1 MTRELIE
8 DIREIV
14 LPFLR
19 NVLSKTNYE
28 NLGKSDAEEFTRD
41 FNEIL
46 DLAIKA
52 LEQEPFINKPCVS
65 SRVCEHDKND
75 VLDKIRAEITDCLK
89 TLDEIEKSGFNIY
102 LPNEMSGRR
111 LTYRQCLEF
120 VDKYKA
126 ETEAE

>member
-1 MTRELIE
+1 MTRERIE

-46 DLAIKA
+46 DLAKEA
-52 LEQEPFINKPCVS
+52 ADDQ
-65 SRVCEHDKND
+65 
-75 VLDKIRAEITDCLK
+75 
-89 TLDEIEKSGFNIY
+89 SGA
-102 LPNEMSGRR
+102 G
-111 LTYRQCLEF
+111 
-120 VDKYKA
+120 
-126 ETEAE
+126 